1 MSLHGSYTVQTSKL
15 QNCINFKKYLAHSLK
30 YNLPERKLQKIITNL
45 LAKKFRDGESNNFIT
60 VWNLIHFVL

>member
-1 MSLHGSYTVQTSKL
+1 MSSNGSYTVQTSKL

-45 LAKKFRDGESNNFIT
+45 PANKF
-60 VWNLIHFVL
+60 